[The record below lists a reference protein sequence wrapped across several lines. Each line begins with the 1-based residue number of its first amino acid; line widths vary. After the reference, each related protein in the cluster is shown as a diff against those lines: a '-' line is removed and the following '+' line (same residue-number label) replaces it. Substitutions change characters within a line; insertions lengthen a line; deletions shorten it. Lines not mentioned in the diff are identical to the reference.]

1 MKDSSVFGSVSVKTL
16 PSLTLMIHN
25 VKDTRFF
32 DRYTIR
38 EIYYNF
44 RFFGKKP
51 KISKNPI
58 SKSFSIKIKI
68 FKEIILF
75 KMMR

>member
-16 PSLTLMIHN
+16 TSLTLMIHN

-38 EIYYNF
+38 
-44 RFFGKKP
+44 
-51 KISKNPI
+51 
-58 SKSFSIKIKI
+58 
-68 FKEIILF
+68 
-75 KMMR
+75 